1 MDQTFLLQLN
11 RWNEEEEYQKIIEAV
26 EALPEEKKTPV
37 LISEMACAY
46 NNLAEA
52 DDSRLFEKAAEL
64 GARYVISSVWSP
76 DREYSLAQLETI
88 CDMAQKYNLLVNLEF
103 MAFANVRTL
112 EESLEVMDQVNRPN
126 LRLMVDTLHAHRA
139 GVTQEMLK
147 KVPAEKFGF
156 VHLCDGPA
164 WIPPDD
170 HPDMAGVARSAR
182 LYVGEGGIDIAGMLH
197 GIAEIPYYSIELPNA
212 AEIEAGGKLAHA
224 ARCLDTAKRYLTAN
238 GLL

>member
-1 MDQTFLLQLN
+1 MEKMFSLAYLTVPGTHPADQIEIAARCGYEGVSLRPISMKLPGEPDFRLANPVIYQNVKSALN
-11 RWNEEEEYQKIIEAV
+11 RTGVKLLDIELARV
-26 EALPEEKKTPV
+26 GDGIDV
-37 LISEMACAY
+37 SAY
-46 NNLAEA
+46 EA
-52 DDSRLFEKAAEL
+52 DFEKAAEL
-64 GARYVISSVWSP
+64 GARFVISSVWSP

-170 HPDMAGVARSAR
+170 HPD
-182 LYVGEGGIDIAGMLH
+182 IAALRRRRG
-197 GIAEIPYYSIELPNA
+197 N
-212 AEIEAGGKLAHA
+212 
-224 ARCLDTAKRYLTAN
+224 
-238 GLL
+238 